1 MKIESLNYYL
11 NKLPK
16 SIIRKSQINLKVKN
30 PKVNNTNDFFY
41 YSDKNNLNLIY
52 FGRISRE
59 KGIDIFLRSLK
70 RILSNND
77 RIPNIHLH
85 FFGDGNK
92 EYLNSIKEIML
103 CN

>member
-1 MKIESLNYYL
+1 M
-11 NKLPK
+11 
-16 SIIRKSQINLKVKN
+16 KN

-41 YSDKNNLNLIY
+41 YSDRNNLNLIY

-77 RIPNIHLH
+77 SIPSINLH
-85 FFGDGNK
+85 FIGDGNK
-92 EYLNSIKEIML
+92 EYLKWIEGNLI
-103 CN
+103 